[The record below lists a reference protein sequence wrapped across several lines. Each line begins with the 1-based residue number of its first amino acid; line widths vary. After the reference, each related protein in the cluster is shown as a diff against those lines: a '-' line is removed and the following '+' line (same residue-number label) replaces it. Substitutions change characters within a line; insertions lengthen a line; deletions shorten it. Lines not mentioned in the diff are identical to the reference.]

1 MKIPL
6 VDLKAQYASI
16 KDEIDEAVN
25 RVISSAKFILGEEV
39 ENFEREFAV
48 FVGAKYA
55 VGVGSG
61 TDALYLALRAL
72 GIKNGDEVITTTFT
86 FVATTEAIT
95 LVGAKPVLVDIDD
108 RTYNINPDAIESA
121 ITPRTRAI
129 LVVHLYGQPAN
140 MDAIVDIARK
150 HNLYII
156 EDCAQ
161 AHAAMI
167 KNIHVGNFS
176 DVGCFSFYPGKNL
189 GAYGDA
195 GAVVT
200 NNEDLYKKVKMLRNH
215 GRESKYIHEF
225 EGVNSRMDAI
235 QAAVLSVKLK
245 HLEEWTRKR
254 IENAK
259 RYNEL
264 LSGINEVVVPYVADN
279 FSHVYH
285 IYAILVP
292 ERDRVYE
299 YMRESGVGVGVHY
312 PVPVHLQPAYKY
324 LGYKKGDFPVSE
336 RVSESVLS
344 LPMYPE
350 LRYDMQEYIV
360 SKLKEALNR

>member
-16 KDEIDEAVN
+16 KNEIDEAVN

-39 ENFEREFAV
+39 ENFEREFAD

-167 KNIHVGNFS
+167 KNIHVGNFG

-279 FSHVYH
+279 FRHVYH

-299 YMRESGVGVGVHY
+299 YMRESGVGVGIHY

-324 LGYKKGDFPVSE
+324 LGHKKGDFPVSE

-360 SKLKEALNR
+360 SKLKEALHR